1 MKKEALETISKEEF
15 IEQAHEQVA
24 KVTVTPAKPYTFRLL
39 NATDVFPMFT
49 IISKIGVNEFTAC
62 FGKDG
67 IKDLIKQMT
76 GKKEGEKQGE
86 EQNAAIVGISVAL
99 EIANVIFANLQKA
112 EKDIYQLLSQA
123 SNLTVEEVQA
133 LGFAEFAEMVI
144 DFIKKDEFADFI
156 KVVSKLFK

>member
-1 MKKEALETISKEEF
+1 MKTENLETIEKTEAAATPEV
-15 IEQAHEQVA
+15 VA
-24 KVTVTPAKPYTFRLL
+24 EKPYTFRLL
-39 NATDVFPMFT
+39 NSTDVFPMFT
-49 IISKIGVNEFTAC
+49 IISKIGVNEFTTC

-67 IKDLIKQMT
+67 IKALIKKMT
-76 GKKEGEKQGE
+76 DKTEGE

-99 EIANVIFANLQKA
+99 EIANVIFANLPKA

-123 SNLTVEEVQA
+123 SNLTAEEVQA
-133 LGFAEFAEMVI
+133 LGFAEFTEMVI